1 MSTTKLA
8 ISQYLEKSGYA
19 DYKIQKSGE
28 FFKVALW
35 DIVTFEQV
43 EKIRTGLQEICGKV
57 SDPKFSWLER
67 LDLHCGNVRFAK

>member
-8 ISQYLEKSGYA
+8 ISQYLEESGYTN
-19 DYKIQKSGE
+19 YKIQKSGE

-35 DIVTFEQV
+35 DIVTFEQAG
-43 EKIRTGLQEICGKV
+43 KIKTELQEICGKIP
-57 SDPKFSWLER
+57 DPKFSWLER